1 MIFKKVCDL
10 PTCADLT
17 DENGILIVQG
27 GNALLMNLAKFRTY
41 LQMAEFEDQFGI
53 PVPTTADVGKA
64 LLVNADGS
72 GYEAKPVITPD
83 ATGKVPAEKLPEI
96 TADKL
101 PTVPVAK
108 GGTGATTAAQAR
120 ANLGAM
126 AAKTEAVTITA
137 SGALAAAHA
146 EKVLLVN
153 SESAVTLTIP
163 AYTTGIIPVGSMIT
177 VTNIGTGS
185 VDFAAADGVTINSK
199 DSKIAIDGQFGAVS
213 LYHSSTNNWILW
225 GALA

>member
-53 PVPTTADVGKA
+53 PVPSTADAGKA

-72 GYEAKPVITPD
+72 GYEAKAVITPD
-83 ATGKVPAEKLPEI
+83 TTGKVPA
-96 TADKL
+96 DKL
-101 PTVPVAK
+101 PTIPVSV

-137 SGALAAAHA
+137 SGALTAAHA

-153 SESAVTLTIP
+153 SENAVTLTIP
-163 AYTTGIIPVGSMIT
+163 AYTTGLIPVGSMIT
-177 VTNIGTGS
+177 VTNIGTGT
-185 VDFAAADGVTINSK
+185 VDFAAAAGVTINSK
-199 DSKIAIDGQFGAVS
+199 DGALAIDGQFGAVS
-213 LYHSSTNNWILW
+213 LYHSSSNNWILW
-225 GALA
+225 GALI